1 MGGMPCSPATLAPEA
16 GGRRAAG
23 TTERLGHELLA
34 GDVRSG
40 EPLKM
45 TPCRSL
51 LLDERL
57 RSALEIRPSHA
68 PRADRPRNEEGLFW
82 RSRKR
87 RRAPCG
93 ALRNWTLRAL
103 VGRTGFEPVTNGL
116 KVRCSTS

>member
-1 MGGMPCSPATLAPEA
+1 RGATIRTRCCWSTSMGGMPCSPATLAPEA

-82 RSRKR
+82 RTRKR
-87 RRAPCG
+87 RRALLAEPETKKG
-93 ALRNWTLRAL
+93 SLRSPS
-103 VGRTGFEPVTNGL
+103 E
-116 KVRCSTS
+116 